1 MTMSIESQRV
11 VCTGC
16 DFETRE
22 LYRPIRV
29 QYQLASGKV
38 IEVGRRKG
46 WCYTCDTLVEIEDM
60 DPGEIQ
66 KRLDR
71 KEAECAT
78 VRHALTK
85 LKRGFLGRLKRFAA
99 IRSKQYVLA
108 YLTADAETLRDQL
121 TIAVTRTSGPR
132 CLACWGESTAPV
144 TFSGPDNATKDF
156 QHHCGGQLRKLRRED
171 GEPPQLRVHFATT
184 TLVLDPEG
192 RPLLSEGSQ

>member
-1 MTMSIESQRV
+1 MFDSAACADQAE
-11 VCTGC
+11 
-16 DFETRE
+16 
-22 LYRPIRV
+22 
-29 QYQLASGKV
+29 A
-38 IEVGRRKG
+38 
-46 WCYTCDTLVEIEDM
+46 
-60 DPGEIQ
+60 
-66 KRLDR
+66 RL
-71 KEAECAT
+71 
-78 VRHALTK
+78 
-85 LKRGFLGRLKRFAA
+85 LGRLKRFAA